1 MTRYYEQYLD
11 CRTAFFSQA
20 PNQDRRTESDRVASL
35 QFDPPLQVLV
45 TGLSPLTVSTP
56 VTPRVHFHSCQLSR
70 NWRDS
75 HENNGCV
82 PLLSRIF
89 L

>member
-45 TGLSPLTVSTP
+45 TGLSPHTMSTP
-56 VTPRVHFHSCQLSR
+56 VTPRVHFPHNQVAAST
-70 NWRDS
+70 
-75 HENNGCV
+75 
-82 PLLSRIF
+82 I
-89 L
+89 